1 MKLLLTEKNQ
11 LFHKLNSKTCFNNQ
25 TILIMHYD
33 YFLHKRDFKIL
44 LQLYQTV
51 FLLPVKNEIQV
62 PIQDTVHDFIH
73 HYPNLTIVY
82 NPLFNETFE
91 QSVEISLSSNQHI
104 HIFNIYDFCVQQ
116 LSKCY
121 IAEDINNINPDLSNL
136 TYFSYRIRLLK
147 KIIDLGIGIPLY
159 ILTQP
164 LWIFSAFKTY
174 QESPGPIFFRQIRV
188 GIRNGEF
195 SIVKFRS
202 MRLDAEKAGAQFSS
216 KNDNRI
222 FGWGKVMRSTR
233 IDELPQLF
241 NILKGELS
249 LIGPRPERKVFIE
262 SFQELIPHYNER
274 HAVKPGISGYAQ
286 VMYAYGS
293 GVNDARHKLM
303 YDLYYIKYW
312 SLGLEIKI
320 AFLTFWT
327 MISKR
332 GL

>member
-1 MKLLLTEKNQ
+1 MKLLLSEKNQ

-25 TILIMHYD
+25 TILVTHYD
-33 YFLHKRDFKIL
+33 YFLQKRDFKIL

-51 FLLPVKNEIQV
+51 FLLPLKNDSQIL
-62 PIQDTVHDFIH
+62 IHDTVNDFIY

-82 NPLFNETFE
+82 NPLFNSDFE

-104 HIFNIYDFCVQQ
+104 HIYSVYDFCVQQ

-121 IAEDINNINPDLSNL
+121 VADNINNLTPNLSQL
-136 TYFSYRIRLLK
+136 TYFGYRVRLLK
-147 KIIDLGIGIPLY
+147 KIVDLGIGIPLY

-164 LWIFSAFKTY
+164 LWIFSAFKIY
-174 QESPGPIFFRQIRV
+174 QESPGTIFFRQTRV
-188 GIRNGEF
+188 GIKNGEF

-216 KNDNRI
+216 KNDDRI

-241 NILKGELS
+241 NIMKGELS

-262 SFQELIPHYNER
+262 SFQEIIPHYNER

-303 YDLYYIKYW
+303 YDLYYIKHW
-312 SLGLEIKI
+312 SFGLEIKI

-327 MISKR
+327 MITKR
-332 GL
+332 GI